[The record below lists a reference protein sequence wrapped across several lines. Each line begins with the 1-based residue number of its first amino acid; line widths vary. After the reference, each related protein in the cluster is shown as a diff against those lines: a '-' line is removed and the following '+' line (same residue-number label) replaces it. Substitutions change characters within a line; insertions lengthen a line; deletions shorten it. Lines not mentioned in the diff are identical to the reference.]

1 MPWALI
7 DGTFPS
13 GLLLDSSLEL
23 PRLPV
28 GSDGKTNGGAVIAQ
42 LSQLELDDKLVQHY

>member
-1 MPWALI
+1 MAKWLVAA
-7 DGTFPS
+7 FMCRFQS
-13 GLLLDSSLEL
+13 EV

-42 LSQLELDDKLVQHY
+42 LSQP